1 MLLGIQDAGVVSEVL
16 PKAPPAASDTHD
28 NDIYSSLMQGN
39 RQFNHV
45 LPDRLVRRDVTEQ
58 FAR

>member
-1 MLLGIQDAGVVSEVL
+1 MMLGIQDAGVVSEVL
-16 PKAPPAASDTHD
+16 PKAPPAASDTCD
-28 NDIYSSLMQGN
+28 NDIHSSLIQGTW
-39 RQFNHV
+39 QFKHV